1 MLVSVDKSSSLG
13 GLNSFGIELSR
24 IGSEISLGISKSS
37 VLRVQLSIQSSK
49 GVSEPSNVFVLSQD
63 VRIAGSE
70 FSLSGI
76 QIIRYFFND
85 SLLVEELALGS
96 SQSIHIILMGI
107 LRESQ
112 LVRDFS
118 EFLSCHSVILRFDLE
133 LSVQMI

>member
-1 MLVSVDKSSSLG
+1 
-13 GLNSFGIELSR
+13 
-24 IGSEISLGISKSS
+24 LGISESS
-37 VLRVQLSIQSSK
+37 VLSVQLSIQSSK
-49 GVSEPSNVFVLSQD
+49 GVSESSNVFVLSQD
-63 VRIAGSE
+63 VRVACSE

-118 EFLSCHSVILRFDLE
+118 KFLSCLSVILRFDLE